1 VGERDLVK
9 LEKQIQFADGK
20 GQKADAA
27 FEAAVVS
34 SDGKKHKSR
43 KLQQLQQAAM
53 TAEEC
58 VEAMATAR
66 RVIQD
71 SYDACAWLASELLD
85 NLYPGASCDREV
97 MSLDLLGAM
106 IEAMGADS
114 AQMQSVYSEHMIRT
128 LINLFISSWDRSRRM
143 AADLLL
149 QLPRPLTGYTTP
161 ETAGALLKWG
171 LELAGSAKLR
181 ESDAGA
187 LLVRDMYV
195 IYAADLKWDLS
206 KHIFDAGMPTI
217 LPSAAVGEIARCG
230 EFVSSLCDRWNAA
243 LTKLGEVFSAYNMSA
258 LLSSNQQYPYQSSG
272 TAAEAASSAAM
283 PSASFPLCHGL
294 LLALRFCLMESQK
307 AGVLEGDKI
316 AFWRPIVA
324 RIYAYAMQSLNLAM
338 TIVAEAPSD
347 VPFAPA
353 PISSKGPVNPASAA
367 AVAGGGNKSMAASY
381 INTNSTMGTGG
392 DGDNADGGATAQR
405 AVVAAWLLVKESAS
419 LLSLLVSVSPPSG
432 ELLLTEDE
440 IALAGS
446 LILDALGRLK
456 HMGAISEAQQ
466 ALQSIATTLLRFV
479 RHSLLFLSTGPP

>member
-1 VGERDLVK
+1 
-9 LEKQIQFADGK
+9 
-20 GQKADAA
+20 
-27 FEAAVVS
+27 
-34 SDGKKHKSR
+34 
-43 KLQQLQQAAM
+43 
-53 TAEEC
+53 
-58 VEAMATAR
+58 
-66 RVIQD
+66 
-71 SYDACAWLASELLD
+71 
-85 NLYPGASCDREV
+85 
-97 MSLDLLGAM
+97 MSLDLLSAM

-128 LINLFISSWDRSRRM
+128 MINLFISSWDRSRRM

-195 IYAADLKWDLS
+195 VYAADLKWDLS
-206 KHIFDAGMPTI
+206 KHIFDAGVPAI
-217 LPSAAVGEIARCG
+217 LPSAAGGDIARCG

-243 LTKLGEVFSAYNMSA
+243 LTKLDEVFSAYNMSA

-272 TAAEAASSAAM
+272 AAAEAAAGSDASPVAM

-324 RIYAYAMQSLNLAM
+324 RIYAYALQSLNLAM

-347 VPFAPA
+347 VPFAPV

-440 IALAGS
+440 IAQAGS

-466 ALQSIATTLLRFV
+466 ALQSIATTLLRCV
-479 RHSLLFLSTGPP
+479 RFLHRFQLLCLSF